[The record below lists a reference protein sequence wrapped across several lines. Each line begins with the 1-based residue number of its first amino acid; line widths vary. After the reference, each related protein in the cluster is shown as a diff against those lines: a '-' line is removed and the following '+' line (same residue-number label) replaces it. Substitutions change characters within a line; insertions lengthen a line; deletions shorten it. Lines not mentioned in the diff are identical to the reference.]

1 MKVLWI
7 TNTQVKNDVNDCKKF
22 REGWLTGALGF
33 LLTNQNIQFSNAFP
47 NGKKVDMENN
57 SNIHY
62 YSFYYDMIGMEYSE
76 NLCEQIKA
84 IYQKFEPDIIHI
96 WGTEFFHTYAATE
109 AAKRLNL
116 QKRVIINIQGLIS
129 IYSKH
134 YMLGIEEL
142 KCRRTLFE
150 IIKKRGLKRD
160 AELFKWRGEFERKA
174 LKNVNHVVG
183 RTTWDKACV
192 TQINPSLEYHYG
204 GEIMRSSFYDG
215 EKWNVRKC
223 EKHTIFISQ
232 ATYPI
237 KGLHF
242 LLDALILIKECF
254 PHVML
259 NIAAEKIF
267 EKTSRFPFVN
277 AYMLLSTYERYL
289 YKKICD
295 NDLWDNINFLGGLS
309 AVQMKEQYLKANVAV
324 NVSTIENSSNSI
336 TEAMLL
342 GVPMVSSYVGGSPDL
357 IEHKVS
363 GFLYPCD
370 EPYMLAYYV
379 MEIFNNPGVAEEIS
393 RNAQKYAKER
403 ADIKKNGML
412 LLELYEQLNN

>member
-22 REGWLTGALGF
+22 REGWLTGALEF

-47 NGKKVDMENN
+47 NGRKADMENN

-62 YSFYYDMIGMEYSE
+62 YSFYYNMMSMKYNK
-76 NLCEQIKA
+76 NLYEQIKM
-84 IYQKFEPDIIHI
+84 IYQDFDPDIIHI

-109 AAKRLNL
+109 AAKSLNL
-116 QKRVIINIQGLIS
+116 QKRVIINIQGIIS
-129 IYSKH
+129 KCGQH

-142 KCRRTLFE
+142 KWRRTLIE
-150 IIKKRGLKRD
+150 IIKKRGLKR
-160 AELFKWRGEFERKA
+160 EEESFKRRGEFERKA
-174 LKNVNHVVG
+174 LKNASHVVG

-192 TQINPSLEYHYG
+192 TQINPLLEYHYG
-204 GEIMRSSFYDG
+204 GEIMRSPFYD
-215 EKWNVRKC
+215 EMKWDVRKC
-223 EKHTIFISQ
+223 EKYTIFISQ

-242 LLDALILIKECF
+242 LVDALILIKDCF

-267 EKTSRFPFVN
+267 EKNSRFPFVN
-277 AYMLLSTYERYL
+277 AYMLMGIYERYL

-295 NDLWDNINFLGGLS
+295 NNLWDNINFLGGLS
-309 AVQMKEQYLKANVAV
+309 AVQMKEQYLKANVV
-324 NVSTIENSSNSI
+324 VSTSTIENSSNSI

-342 GVPMVSSYVGGSPDL
+342 GVPVVGSYVGGSPDL
-357 IEHKVS
+357 IEHKAS

-379 MEIFNNPGVAEEIS
+379 MEIFNNPGVAEKLS
-393 RNAQKYAKER
+393 RNAQRCAKER